1 MRQARR
7 VRLRRAGWMGLG
19 IAVACASARV
29 PALGKDPVPLDAARL
44 NGISAYVES
53 YFGRAQRLMVDETV
67 SIQPLRA
74 DLMPEGLPRRLSY
87 ELRVEWDPSGD
98 EPRASMVRQLM
109 KVGSRVPKPGS
120 EPECLDPK
128 GVSPE
133 PLAFLLPGKR
143 GRFSFREAGVAR
155 IGGRTVTLV
164 DYRPVREEPSSVSA
178 KDGKKDCIEIDMP
191 GRTVG
196 RLWVDPQTSAI
207 LRIDE
212 WLKGMTDV
220 RMPRDLLST
229 GRWSPHLSVDRA
241 DSTIRYQPVTFT
253 DPDETLLLPN
263 AIETVTVIRMNGVQ
277 RLRIT
282 QTYRNYRRFVTGG
295 RLVDN
300 TEPLTSLIETAGP
313 R

>member
-1 MRQARR
+1 MRERTR
-7 VRLRRAGWMGLG
+7 VRLRRAGWLGLAV
-19 IAVACASARV
+19 AVACATARV
-29 PALGKDPVPLDAARL
+29 PARGKDPIPLDSVRL

-53 YFGRAQRLMVDETV
+53 YYGRAQSLMVDETV
-67 SIQPLRA
+67 TIQPLA
-74 DLMPEGLPRRLSY
+74 SDLSPDGLARRLSY
-87 ELRVEWDPSGD
+87 ELRVEWNPEGD
-98 EPRASMVRQLM
+98 EPRASVVRQLV
-109 KVGSRVPKPGS
+109 KVGSRAPRPGS

-143 GRFSFREAGVAR
+143 GRFAFSEAGVAR
-155 IGGRTVTLV
+155 LGGRTVTLV
-164 DYRPVREEPSSVSA
+164 NYRPLHDEPSSITP

-191 GRTVG
+191 GRTMG
-196 RLWVDPQTSAI
+196 RVWVDPQTSAI

-212 WLKGMTDV
+212 WLVGMTDV
-220 RMPRDLLST
+220 RMPRDLISS

-241 DSTIRYQPVTFT
+241 DSTVRYQPVRFT

-263 AIETVTVIRMNGVQ
+263 AVDTVTVIRTNGIQ
-277 RLRIT
+277 RLRIG

-295 RLVDN
+295 RLVEN
-300 TEPLTSLIETAGP
+300 ETEGLG